1 MWLDLKKCTFVIFVI
16 TMFSLLAVQPA
27 FSLESDFVSTGN
39 STVGVPTTI
48 SYADL
53 LNGNIDKENNPQGL
67 KFENVSSNKVIL
79 HQSSSNNI
87 LDGSGNFNID
97 FKIPKGYEFTFE
109 IVVKSG
115 TFSSDHFNEIAI
127 TINDGKDKKIK
138 IEPHDSIGHKYDYFL
153 INESSSPDG
162 IIIRDNDPPSK
173 GDWFSNSSNDC
184 DIHIEGIK
192 DKSNLNLPLEF
203 YVIFNDSTA

>member
-27 FSLESDFVSTGN
+27 FSLESDFISTGN
-39 STVGVPTTI
+39 STVGVPSTT

-67 KFENVSSNKVIL
+67 KFDNVSSNKVIL
-79 HQSSSNNI
+79 HQGENNNI
-87 LDGSGNFNID
+87 LNSSGGFNID

-109 IVVKSG
+109 IIVKSG
-115 TFSSDHFNEIAI
+115 IFSPDHFNEIEI
-127 TINDGKDKKIK
+127 TIKDGKDKKIK
-138 IEPHDSIGHKYDYFL
+138 IEPHDSMGHKYEYFL
-153 INESSSPDG
+153 INDSLSDG
-162 IIIRDNDPPSK
+162 ITIRDKIPPSD
-173 GDWFSNSSNDC
+173 GEWFINSSNDC
-184 DIHIEGIK
+184 DIHIEGKK
-192 DKSNLNLPLEF
+192 DNSNLNLPLEF

>member
-27 FSLESDFVSTGN
+27 FSLESDFISTGN
-39 STVGVPTTI
+39 STVGVPSTT

-53 LNGNIDKENNPQGL
+53 LNGNIVKNPQNL
-67 KFENVSSNKVIL
+67 KFVNVSSNKVIL
-79 HQSSSNNI
+79 HQGNSNNI

-97 FKIPKGYEFTFE
+97 FKIPKGYKFTFE

-138 IEPHDSIGHKYDYFL
+138 IEPHDSIGHRYDYFL
-153 INESSSPDG
+153 INEPNLPDG
-162 IIIRDNDPPSK
+162 ITIRDEIPPSD
-173 GDWFSNSSNDC
+173 GDWFINSSNDC